1 MKKPLF
7 EVTLNWHD
15 EVHTFYRYAKNERNA
30 LTLSIRALAKE
41 VGFFYAPVHAYITD
55 AKKDRWKVS
64 MVNK

>member
-1 MKKPLF
+1 MKKQLF
-7 EVTLNWHD
+7 ETTLNWHG
-15 EVHTFYRYAKNERNA
+15 EKHTFHRYAKNERNA

-41 VGFFYAPVHAYITD
+41 VGYFYTPVHAYITD